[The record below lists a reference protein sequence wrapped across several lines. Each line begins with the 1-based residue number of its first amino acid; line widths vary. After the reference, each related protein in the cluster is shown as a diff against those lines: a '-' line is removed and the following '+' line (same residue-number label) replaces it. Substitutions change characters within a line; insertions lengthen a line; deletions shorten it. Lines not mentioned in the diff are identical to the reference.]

1 MLPSSRGLG
10 HPPFTQVTRVRI
22 SLGVPINPISIVM
35 NIIKNA
41 LTIGACKQIIW
52 RGCILGKLVESWH
65 TVEQYSTTVEVQR
78 MFIGRYIK
86 DILKSINFELPNTA
100 SVELLRYNT
109 GSGNELHIDYQ
120 GPHKIG
126 KEITNAVWRQ
136 TGVILLN
143 TDFEG
148 GVLAFP
154 KQRAKF
160 TKESQGDLI
169 LFPAGKGSV
178 NFAHTVS
185 TITKGTRY
193 SLVIRFL

>member
-1 MLPSSRGLG
+1 
-10 HPPFTQVTRVRI
+10 
-22 SLGVPINPISIVM
+22 M

-41 LTIGACKQIIW
+41 LTVRACKQIIW
-52 RGCILGKLVESWH
+52 RGRILGKLFEPWH
-65 TVEQYSTTVEVQR
+65 AVEQYSARVEVKR

-86 DILKSINFELPNTA
+86 DILKRINIELPNTA
-100 SVELLRYNT
+100 SVELLRYGT
-109 GSGNELHIDYQ
+109 GSGNELHIDNQ

-126 KEITNAVWRQ
+126 KEITNAVWSQ

-160 TKESQGDLI
+160 GKESQGDLI
-169 LFPAGKGSV
+169 VFPAGKSSV

>member
-1 MLPSSRGLG
+1 MD
-10 HPPFTQVTRVRI
+10 
-22 SLGVPINPISIVM
+22 
-35 NIIKNA
+35 IIKNA
-41 LTIGACKQIIW
+41 LTVRACKQIIW
-52 RGCILGKLVESWH
+52 RGWILGKLFEQWH
-65 TVEQYSTTVEVQR
+65 TVKQYTTTVEVER

-86 DILKSINFELPNTA
+86 DILKHINFELPNTV
-100 SVELLRYNT
+100 SVELLRYNI
-109 GSGNELHIDYQ
+109 GSNNELHIDHQ

-126 KEITNAVWRQ
+126 KEITNAVWSQ

-160 TKESQGDLI
+160 GKESQGDLI
-169 LFPAGKGSV
+169 VFPAGKSSV

>member
-1 MLPSSRGLG
+1 M
-10 HPPFTQVTRVRI
+10 I
-22 SLGVPINPISIVM
+22 M
-35 NIIKNA
+35 NITKNA
-41 LTIGACKQIIW
+41 LTAGACRQIIW
-52 RGCILGKLVESWH
+52 RGCILGKLFETWH
-65 TVEQYSTTVEVQR
+65 TVEQYSAGVEVKR

-86 DILKSINFELPNTA
+86 DILKHLNLPNTA
-100 SVELLRYNT
+100 SVELLRYGT
-109 GSGNELHIDYQ
+109 GSGNELHIDNQ

-126 KEITNAVWRQ
+126 KEITNAVWSQ

-160 TKESQGDLI
+160 SKESCGDLI
-169 LFPAGKGSV
+169 IFPAGKGSV
-178 NFAHTVS
+178 NFSHTVS
-185 TITKGTRY
+185 TITIGTRY

>member
-1 MLPSSRGLG
+1 
-10 HPPFTQVTRVRI
+10 
-22 SLGVPINPISIVM
+22 M
-35 NIIKNA
+35 NITKNA
-41 LTIGACKQIIW
+41 LTARACRQIIW
-52 RGCILGKLVESWH
+52 RGRILGKLFETWH
-65 TVEQYSTTVEVQR
+65 TVEQYSAGVEVKR

-86 DILKSINFELPNTA
+86 DILKHLNLPNTA
-100 SVELLRYNT
+100 SVELLRYNI
-109 GSGNELHIDYQ
+109 GSNNELHIDHQ

-126 KEITNAVWRQ
+126 KKITNAVWSQ

-160 TKESQGDLI
+160 GKESQGDLI
-169 LFPAGKGSV
+169 VFPAGKSSV